1 MNNFAF
7 TKNPFSAV
15 NNTKKLDINPS
26 FKQSKYDILGR
37 KTVEEVQDEMNNL
50 HNHMNNIEHKE
61 PQIHVNDLQNDFKH
75 KMDNIN
81 DLRRMQ

>member
-15 NNTKKLDINPS
+15 NNTKKVADNPC

-50 HNHMNNIEHKE
+50 HNYINNIEHKE
-61 PQIHVNDLQNDFKH
+61 PQIHVKDLQNNFKH

>member
-1 MNNFAF
+1 MLLFLPHF
-7 TKNPFSAV
+7 Y
-15 NNTKKLDINPS
+15 IN
-26 FKQSKYDILGR
+26 I
-37 KTVEEVQDEMNNL
+37 

-61 PQIHVNDLQNDFKH
+61 PQIHVNDLHNDFKH

>member
-15 NNTKKLDINPS
+15 NNTKKLDINPNI
-26 FKQSKYDILGR
+26 KQSKYDILGR

-50 HNHMNNIEHKE
+50 HNHINNIEHKE
-61 PQIHVNDLQNDFKH
+61 PQIHVKDLQNNFKH